1 MCDIK
6 AYKKNKPLL
15 KMQDIIKGKIL
26 AYGYIA
32 DRAGRMKRR
41 FTAEME
47 GTSQDKA
54 GNLKEYF
61 IYDNGEKQNRE
72 WQFQF
77 IDEHHFTA
85 TAPDVVGIAKGEQ
98 YGNTIHMRYRINLQ
112 MKGKTY
118 TLDFDDWQYRIND
131 KVVLNK
137 IKMKKFGFRVG
148 EIIISFEKL

>member
-6 AYKKNKPLL
+6 AYANNKPLL
-15 KMQDIIKGKIL
+15 KVQEVINGKIL

-32 DRAGRMKRR
+32 DRAGRVKRR

-47 GTSQDKA
+47 GQSQDNT

-61 IYDNGEKQNRE
+61 TYDNGEKQNRE

-77 IDEHHFTA
+77 IDDHHFTA
-85 TAPDVVGIAKGEQ
+85 TAPDVVGVAKGEQ
-98 YGNTIHMRYRINLQ
+98 YGNAVHMRYRINLPL
-112 MKGKTY
+112 KGKIV

-137 IKMKKFGFRVG
+137 IKMKKFCFTVG
-148 EIIISFEKL
+148 EIIISLEKL